1 MTVVLR
7 PVLALALLAVLWQ
20 AVVWAAVVPE
30 RYFPPIATVVQAGLA
45 MIARGQMQQALFDTG
60 SRAVL
65 GAIAVNLIGIG
76 LGLAAT
82 GAPSLR
88 RILDTV
94 AAILQPVPPA
104 AVVPMAVFALGLGWK
119 LYAFVVVLV
128 TICPPYLATVSALA
142 ATNPVLLSVGRM
154 AGFGPVAML
163 WHIRLPAAMP
173 EILAGVRYATTIA
186 LIAVIVSEM
195 ITGRDGIG
203 FLLFQKAFAI
213 RIPEV
218 FALMFAVGLL
228 GSLMGLTVS
237 AVYRLVA
244 GWHLAQRGR
253 AA

>member
-1 MTVVLR
+1 MIGVLR
-7 PVLALALLAVLWQ
+7 VGLALALLAALWQ

-30 RYFPPIATVVQAGLA
+30 RYFPPIATVAQAGVA
-45 MIARGQMQQALFDTG
+45 MIERGQIQAALIQTG

-82 GAPSLR
+82 AAPSLR

-119 LYAFVVVLV
+119 LYAFVVALV
-128 TICPPYLATVSALA
+128 TIWPPYLATVAALA
-142 ATNPVLLSVGRM
+142 STHPVLLSVGRM
-154 AGFGPVAML
+154 AGFGRAGLL
-163 WHIRLPAAMP
+163 WRIRLPAAMP
-173 EILAGVRYATTIA
+173 EIMAGVRYATTIA

-228 GSLMGLTVS
+228 GSGMALGVG

-244 GWHLAQRGR
+244 GWHLAQRER

>member
-1 MTVVLR
+1 MTALLR
-7 PVLALALLAVLWQ
+7 PVLALGLLAALWQ

-30 RYFPPIATVVQAGLA
+30 RYFPPIATVVQAGMS

-60 SRAVL
+60 SRAIL

-128 TICPPYLATVSALA
+128 TIWPPYLATVSALA

-228 GSLMGLTVS
+228 GSAMGLAVS
-237 AVYRLVA
+237 AVYRGFA